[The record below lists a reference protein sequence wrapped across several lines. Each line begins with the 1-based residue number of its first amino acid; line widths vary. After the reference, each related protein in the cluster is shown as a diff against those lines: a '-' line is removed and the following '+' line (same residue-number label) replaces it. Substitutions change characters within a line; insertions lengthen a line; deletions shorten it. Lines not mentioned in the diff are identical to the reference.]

1 MTCHS
6 FPSNSFCFLVCYFLY
21 LDSTKAAFSEREHD
35 LPKATFR
42 PVKKTSVKPFF
53 STERVRGAHRG
64 PMLMP
69 PSSFILPAR
78 GRETSRKSSWPDET
92 VVRASNSSHPAS
104 TPHTS
109 PDSQNQMEFSPSSE
123 ASLSSRGLEEDED
136 REDNS
141 NVEYFKEGEENRE
154 MVEMEDEEMEEVLG
168 KTECEGKEK
177 GEDTSNG
184 EQLDEGRESKEVREK
199 TVRNQLFDQQRDRGN
214 LQERIAAMK
223 NTLQEFQELK
233 TTYK

>member
-1 MTCHS
+1 MPFSTL
-6 FPSNSFCFLVCYFLY
+6 FCLFVYFSY
-21 LDSTKAAFSEREHD
+21 LDSTKAAFSEREYD
-35 LPKATFR
+35 LRKATFR
-42 PVKKTSVKPFF
+42 PVKKTSVKPFV
-53 STERVRGAHRG
+53 SAEKVRGAHRG

-78 GRETSRKSSWPDET
+78 GKETSRKSSLPDET

-141 NVEYFKEGEENRE
+141 NVEYCKEEEENGE

-177 GEDTSNG
+177 GEDTSDG

-233 TTYK
+233 TAYR

>member
-6 FPSNSFCFLVCYFLY
+6 FPSKSFCLFACLFAFIFRLNE
-21 LDSTKAAFSEREHD
+21 AAFSEREHD

-42 PVKKTSVKPFF
+42 PVKKTSVKPFV
-53 STERVRGAHRG
+53 SMERVRGAHKG

-78 GRETSRKSSWPDET
+78 GRETSRKSSLSDET

-123 ASLSSRGLEEDED
+123 ASSSSRSLEEDEG

-141 NVEYFKEGEENRE
+141 SIEYCKEEEENGE
-154 MVEMEDEEMEEVLG
+154 MVDMEKVLG
-168 KTECEGKEK
+168 NTEGEGKEK
-177 GEDTSNG
+177 GGDISAG
-184 EQLDEGRESKEVREK
+184 EQVDEGRGSKEAREK
-199 TVRNQLFDQQRDRGN
+199 TVGNQLFEQQREQGN

-233 TTYK
+233 TAYK

>member
-1 MTCHS
+1 M
-6 FPSNSFCFLVCYFLY
+6 
-21 LDSTKAAFSEREHD
+21 KAAFNEREHD

-42 PVKKTSVKPFF
+42 PVKKTSVKPFVI
-53 STERVRGAHRG
+53 TERLKGGCRG

-78 GRETSRKSSWPDET
+78 SRETSRKSSLPDEA

-104 TPHTS
+104 TPHIS

-141 NVEYFKEGEENRE
+141 SVEYFKEEEEKGE
-154 MVEMEDEEMEEVLG
+154 MVDMEDEEMEEVIG
-168 KTECEGKEK
+168 NTEGEGKEK
-177 GEDTSNG
+177 GDDTCDR
-184 EQLDEGRESKEVREK
+184 EQVDEGRESKEVREK
-199 TVRNQLFDQQRDRGN
+199 TVGNQLFDQQRDQGN

-233 TTYK
+233 TAYR

>member
-6 FPSNSFCFLVCYFLY
+6 VPSNSFCLFACLFAFIFRLNE
-21 LDSTKAAFSEREHD
+21 AAFSEREHD

-42 PVKKTSVKPFF
+42 PVKKTSVKPFVM
-53 STERVRGAHRG
+53 TESVRGAHRG

-78 GRETSRKSSWPDET
+78 SRKTSRTSSLLDEA

-141 NVEYFKEGEENRE
+141 SVESWKEEEEHGE
-154 MVEMEDEEMEEVLG
+154 MVDMEDGKMEEEVD
-168 KTECEGKEK
+168 KE
-177 GEDTSNG
+177 
-184 EQLDEGRESKEVREK
+184 REE
-199 TVRNQLFDQQRDRGN
+199 
-214 LQERIAAMK
+214 
-223 NTLQEFQELK
+223 
-233 TTYK
+233 